1 MSFPKKG
8 KFFPKEN
15 GYNGK
20 GGHQTNGCFVE
31 EIASALKRSLGDS
44 RAGVKTVA
52 AWTGANE
59 KTVKNWF
66 SGTYGPSGAHLIAL
80 ARHSDEVLGTF
91 LAMAGRED
99 LMVAIK
105 LAAAEN
111 AISELLDAVRQL
123 GGEDPNGK
131 IS

>member
-15 GYNGK
+15 GYIEEIGNR
-20 GGHQTNGCFVE
+20 TNGCFVE

-66 SGTYGPSGAHLIAL
+66 SGVYGPRGAHLIAL
-80 ARHSDEVLGTF
+80 ARHSDEVLATF
-91 LAMAGRED
+91 LAMAGREN

-105 LAAAEN
+105 LAAAEE
-111 AISELLDAVRQL
+111 AIAELLVAVRQL
-123 GGEDPNGK
+123 GGDDP
-131 IS
+131 SDPVE

>member
-8 KFFPKEN
+8 KFFPREN
-15 GYNGK
+15 GYDGNS
-20 GGHQTNGCFVE
+20 GHRTSGCFAD

-66 SGTYGPSGAHLIAL
+66 AGTYAPSGVHLIAL
-80 ARHSDEVLGTF
+80 ARHSDEVLVTF
-91 LAMAGRED
+91 LSMAGRDD
-99 LMVAIK
+99 LMVAVK
-105 LAAAEN
+105 LAGAEE
-111 AISELLDAVRQL
+111 AISDLLDAVRRL
-123 GGEDPNGK
+123 GTNDQTDQD
-131 IS
+131 S

>member
-8 KFFPKEN
+8 KFFPREN
-15 GYNGK
+15 GYDGKAEQPANG
-20 GGHQTNGCFVE
+20 GFVE
-31 EIASALKRSLGDS
+31 EIAAALKRSLGDS

-66 SGTYGPSGAHLIAL
+66 SGVYGPRGAHLIAL
-80 ARHSDEVLGTF
+80 ARHSDEVLATF
-91 LAMAGRED
+91 LAMAGREN

-105 LAAAEN
+105 LAAAED
-111 AISELLDAVRQL
+111 AIAEFLIACASVRW
-123 GGEDPNGK
+123 K
-131 IS
+131 

>member
-1 MSFPKKG
+1 
-8 KFFPKEN
+8 
-15 GYNGK
+15 
-20 GGHQTNGCFVE
+20 
-31 EIASALKRSLGDS
+31 
-44 RAGVKTVA
+44 VKTVA

>member
-15 GYNGK
+15 GYIEEIGNR
-20 GGHQTNGCFVE
+20 TNGYFVE

-66 SGTYGPSGAHLIAL
+66 SGVYGPRGAHLIAL
-80 ARHSDEVLGTF
+80 ARHSDEVLATF
-91 LAMAGRED
+91 LAMAGREN

-105 LAAAEN
+105 LAAAEE
-111 AISELLDAVRQL
+111 AIAELLVAVRQL
-123 GGEDPNGK
+123 GGDDP
-131 IS
+131 SDPVE

>member
-15 GYNGK
+15 GYIEEIGNR
-20 GGHQTNGCFVE
+20 TNGCFVE

-66 SGTYGPSGAHLIAL
+66 SGVYGPRGAHLIAL
-80 ARHSDEVLGTF
+80 ARHSDEVLATF
-91 LAMAGRED
+91 LAMAGREN
-99 LMVAIK
+99 LMGAIK
-105 LAAAEN
+105 LAAAEE
-111 AISELLDAVRQL
+111 AIAELLVAVRQL
-123 GGEDPNGK
+123 GGDDP
-131 IS
+131 SDPVE

>member
-20 GGHQTNGCFVE
+20 ADHQTNGGFAD
-31 EIASALKRSLGDS
+31 EIASALKRSLGNS

-52 AWTGANE
+52 GWTGANE

-66 SGTYGPSGAHLIAL
+66 SGTYGPSGMHLIAL
-80 ARHSDEVLGTF
+80 VRHSDEVLCTF
-91 LAMAGRED
+91 LSMAGRED

-105 LAAAEN
+105 LAGAEE
-111 AISELLDAVRQL
+111 AISDLLDAVRRL
-123 GGEDPNGK
+123 GANDQTDQD
-131 IS
+131 S